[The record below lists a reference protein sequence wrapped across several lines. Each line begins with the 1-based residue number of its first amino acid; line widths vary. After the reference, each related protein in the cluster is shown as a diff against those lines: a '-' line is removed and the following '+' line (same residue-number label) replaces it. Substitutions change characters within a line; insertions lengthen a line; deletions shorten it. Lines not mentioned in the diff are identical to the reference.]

1 MAQRDIERDK
11 PLAMHEMFF
20 NKDANRL
27 DHLHGFISH
36 EPSHISRPKLK
47 LWGRINCLSM
57 NDTLE
62 ATQILGSRLHQN
74 KHLHFSLILDS
85 KAGKSGRNS
94 IFQCSN
100 FECFFDGQKIP
111 NTVTWLIMSHLNI
124 GIFINFC
131 PTKIDLSGNTVWPQA
146 SGFQKLTKINPFWH
160 F

>member
-62 ATQILGSRLHQN
+62 ATQILGSRLQN
-74 KHLHFSLILDS
+74 KHLHFSLILAS
-85 KAGKSGRNS
+85 KSGRNS
-94 IFQCSN
+94 LIFD
-100 FECFFDGQKIP
+100 EKIE
-111 NTVTWLIMSHLNI
+111 L
-124 GIFINFC
+124 
-131 PTKIDLSGNTVWPQA
+131 
-146 SGFQKLTKINPFWH
+146 
-160 F
+160 

>member
-1 MAQRDIERDK
+1 MVSAFLCFMNNQGFLGVDSSPYKFKSRLNIKQKKKADTPFFKAQEGCLHCKLRQMAQRDIERDK

-62 ATQILGSRLHQN
+62 ATQILGSRLQN
-74 KHLHFSLILDS
+74 KHLHFSLILAS
-85 KAGKSGRNS
+85 KSGRNS
-94 IFQCSN
+94 LIFV
-100 FECFFDGQKIP
+100 EKIE
-111 NTVTWLIMSHLNI
+111 L
-124 GIFINFC
+124 
-131 PTKIDLSGNTVWPQA
+131 Q
-146 SGFQKLTKINPFWH
+146 
-160 F
+160 